1 MNFTTVRDGQTRVD
15 IKIYEGE
22 HEQPETLVYILRL
35 EIPPALRGTPLVCRD
50 IYIFQ
55 LGK

>member
-15 IKIYEGE
+15 IKIYERE
-22 HEQPETLVYILRL
+22 HEQPETLVYILSL
-35 EIPPALRGTPLVCRD
+35 EIPPALRGTPMVSRD
-50 IYIFQ
+50 MYVFQ